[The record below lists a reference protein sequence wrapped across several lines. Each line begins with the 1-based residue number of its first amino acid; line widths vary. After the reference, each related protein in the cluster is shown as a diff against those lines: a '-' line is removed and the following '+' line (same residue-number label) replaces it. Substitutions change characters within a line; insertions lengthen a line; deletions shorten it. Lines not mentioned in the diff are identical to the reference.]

1 MIVLTHHFGS
11 KCAVPCGVGLSPAGP
26 AFRSHGGRFIS
37 GTGVAGA
44 TAAVS
49 CGDGRSHGTL
59 EARDTVGAD

>member
-37 GTGVAGA
+37 GTGVAGGT
-44 TAAVS
+44 TAHS
-49 CGDGRSHGTL
+49 GGDGRPHRTL